1 MATAVIANQDQQS
14 AHFGQAA
21 GPCAMV
27 LFGASGDLT
36 KRKLVPAIFNLV
48 KASLLPKNFAILGV
62 AVDQLNE
69 EQFRSQVTSFLPAE
83 DRGTA
88 AWNWFQ
94 ERLYYQCGDFGDAA
108 MFSTVSARL
117 GQIDQQ
123 HNTEG
128 NYLFYLATSPKFF
141 ASIVEKLGQIGL
153 SKQADGSWRRVII
166 CLLYTSPSP
175 RDLSTSRMP
184 SSA

>member
-1 MATAVIANQDQQS
+1 MLRQHRRPAMATAVASNQDEQTP
-14 AHFGQAA
+14 HFGQAA

-36 KRKLVPAIFNLV
+36 KRKLVPALFNLV

-62 AVDQLNE
+62 AVDELGD

-83 DRGTA
+83 DRGSE

-94 ERLYYQCGDFGDAA
+94 QRLYYQCGDFSDPATYS
-108 MFSTVSARL
+108 MVSARL

-123 HNTEG
+123 HN
-128 NYLFYLATSPKFF
+128 
-141 ASIVEKLGQIGL
+141 
-153 SKQADGSWRRVII
+153 
-166 CLLYTSPSP
+166 
-175 RDLSTSRMP
+175 
-184 SSA
+184 